1 MDINAIHRLLCEEGG
16 GSNKIL
22 LLGRSVTFDT
32 ASTYIKDPAMKHI
45 LADDYFALLHPAG
58 DSLVPP
64 FRCVIT
70 NSSSGFLVHPACLLS
85 EQSFFDISAPHV
97 IGHAGQLI
105 NCCVASTDILI

>member
-1 MDINAIHRLLCEEGG
+1 MDINVIHRLLREEGG

-64 FRCVIT
+64 LRCYYQLLI
-70 NSSSGFLVHPACLLS
+70 GFPG
-85 EQSFFDISAPHV
+85 APSLPSLRTV
-97 IGHAGQLI
+97 FL
-105 NCCVASTDILI
+105 